1 MKLTDMI
8 KMGMKGF
15 KPSDIRQINESG
27 ISTEEVIKLAE
38 SGYSVS
44 EVNELISLADKEPE
58 VQPGNEEQNNAS
70 GPVQG
75 TAQEPKVQGTA
86 QEPKVQESS
95 EDIVQE
101 KESEIENLKK
111 QLQAAQLQNTQ
122 RNLGPAD
129 PQSAED
135 KVKEIFK
142 QLY

>member
-8 KMGMKGF
+8 KMGIKGF
-15 KPSDIRQINESG
+15 KPSDIKQINESG
-27 ISTEEVIKLAE
+27 ISTDEVIKLAE

-58 VQPGNEEQNNAS
+58 VQPGNSEQNNAS
-70 GPVQG
+70 GPVPESSG
-75 TAQEPKVQGTA
+75 TDGEKT
-86 QEPKVQESS
+86 S

-101 KESEIENLKK
+101 KDSEIEKLKQ
-111 QLQAAQLQNTQ
+111 QLATAQAANTQ

-135 KVKEIFK
+135 QVKEIFK

>member
-15 KPSDIRQINESG
+15 KPSDIKQINESG
-27 ISTEEVIKLAE
+27 IPTEEVIKLAE
-38 SGYSVS
+38 NGYSVS
-44 EVNELISLADKEPE
+44 EVNELISMADKEPE
-58 VQPGNEEQNNAS
+58 VQPGNSEQNNAS
-70 GPVQG
+70 GPV
-75 TAQEPKVQGTA
+75 P
-86 QEPKVQESS
+86 ESSVTEGEKTS

>member
-8 KMGMKGF
+8 KMGIKGF
-15 KPSDIRQINESG
+15 KPSDIKQINESG

-70 GPVQG
+70 GLVQG
-75 TAQEPKVQGTA
+75 TAPET
-86 QEPKVQESS
+86 KVQESS

>member
-8 KMGMKGF
+8 KMGIKGF
-15 KPSDIRQINESG
+15 KPSDIKQINESG

-44 EVNELISLADKEPE
+44 EVNELISLVDKEPE

-70 GPVQG
+70 EPVQG
-75 TAQEPKVQGTA
+75 TAQEPKVQ
-86 QEPKVQESS
+86 EPS

-101 KESEIENLKK
+101 KDSEIENLKK

-129 PQSAED
+129 PQSNED

>member
-8 KMGMKGF
+8 KLGIKGF
-15 KPSDIRQINESG
+15 KPSDIKQINESG
-27 ISTEEVIKLAE
+27 MPTGEVIKLAE

-58 VQPGNEEQNNAS
+58 VQPGDKEENNAS

-75 TAQEPKVQGTA
+75 TP
-86 QEPKVQESS
+86 QEPKVQEPS

>member
-8 KMGMKGF
+8 KMGIKGF
-15 KPSDIRQINESG
+15 KPSDIKQINESG

-75 TAQEPKVQGTA
+75 TAPDTKAT
-86 QEPKVQESS
+86 ESG

-135 KVKEIFK
+135 QVKEIFK

>member
-15 KPSDIRQINESG
+15 KPSDIKQINESG
-27 ISTEEVIKLAE
+27 IPTEEVIKLAE
-38 SGYSVS
+38 NGYSVS
-44 EVNELISLADKEPE
+44 EVNELISMADKEPE
-58 VQPGNEEQNNAS
+58 VQPGNSEQNNTS
-70 GPVQG
+70 GPVQESSG
-75 TAQEPKVQGTA
+75 TEGEKT
-86 QEPKVQESS
+86 S

-101 KESEIENLKK
+101 KESEIEKLKQ
-111 QLQAAQLQNTQ
+111 QLAMAQQANTQ

-129 PQSAED
+129 PQNAED

>member
-15 KPSDIRQINESG
+15 KPSDIKQINESG
-27 ISTEEVIKLAE
+27 IPTEEVIKLAE
-38 SGYSVS
+38 NGYSVS
-44 EVNELISLADKEPE
+44 EVNELISMADKEPE
-58 VQPGNEEQNNAS
+58 VQPGNSEQNNAS
-70 GPVQG
+70 GPVPESSG
-75 TAQEPKVQGTA
+75 TEGEKA
-86 QEPKVQESS
+86 S

>member
-8 KMGMKGF
+8 KLGIKGF
-15 KPSDIRQINESG
+15 KPSDIKQINESG
-27 ISTEEVIKLAE
+27 MPTDEVIKLAE

-58 VQPGNEEQNNAS
+58 VQPGNNEQNKPS
-70 GPVQG
+70 GSVADSSG
-75 TAQEPKVQGTA
+75 NEGEEAKNDKKLQEQ
-86 QEPKVQESS
+86 
-95 EDIVQE
+95 
-101 KESEIENLKK
+101 ESEIEKLKQ
-111 QLQAAQLQNTQ
+111 QLAMAQQANTQ

>member
-8 KMGMKGF
+8 KMGIKGF
-15 KPSDIRQINESG
+15 KPSDIKQINESG

-44 EVNELISLADKEPE
+44 EVNELISLADKEPG
-58 VQPGNEEQNNAS
+58 VQPGNSEQNNAS
-70 GPVQG
+70 GPVPESSG
-75 TAQEPKVQGTA
+75 TDGEKT
-86 QEPKVQESS
+86 S
-95 EDIVQE
+95 EDIAQE
-101 KESEIENLKK
+101 KDSEIEKLKQ
-111 QLQAAQLQNTQ
+111 QLATAQAANTQ

-135 KVKEIFK
+135 QVKEIFK

>member
-8 KMGMKGF
+8 KMGIKGF
-15 KPSDIRQINESG
+15 KPSDIKQINESG
-27 ISTEEVIKLAE
+27 ISTDEVIKLAE

-58 VQPGNEEQNNAS
+58 VQPGNNEQNNAS

-75 TAQEPKVQGTA
+75 TAPDT
-86 QEPKVQESS
+86 KVQEPS

-101 KESEIENLKK
+101 KDSEIEKLKQ
-111 QLQAAQLQNTQ
+111 QLATAQAANTQ

-135 KVKEIFK
+135 QVKEIFK

>member
-15 KPSDIRQINESG
+15 KPSDIKQINESG
-27 ISTEEVIKLAE
+27 IPTEEVIKLAE
-38 SGYSVS
+38 NGYSVS
-44 EVNELISLADKEPE
+44 EVNELISMADKEPE
-58 VQPGNEEQNNAS
+58 VQPGNSEQNNAS
-70 GPVQG
+70 GPESSG
-75 TAQEPKVQGTA
+75 TEGEKT
-86 QEPKVQESS
+86 S

-122 RNLGPAD
+122 RNLGSAD

>member
-15 KPSDIRQINESG
+15 KPSDIKQINESG
-27 ISTEEVIKLAE
+27 IPTEEVIKLAE
-38 SGYSVS
+38 NGYSVS
-44 EVNELISLADKEPE
+44 EVNELISMADKEPE
-58 VQPGNEEQNNAS
+58 VQPGNSEQNNAS
-70 GPVQG
+70 GPVPESSG
-75 TAQEPKVQGTA
+75 TEGEKT
-86 QEPKVQESS
+86 S

-111 QLQAAQLQNTQ
+111 QLQTAQLQNTQ

-129 PQSAED
+129 PQSSED

>member
-8 KMGMKGF
+8 KLGIKGF
-15 KPSDIRQINESG
+15 KPSDIKQINESG
-27 ISTEEVIKLAE
+27 MPTDEVIKLAE

-58 VQPGNEEQNNAS
+58 VQPGNNEQNEPS
-70 GPVQG
+70 GPVADSSG
-75 TAQEPKVQGTA
+75 NEGEEAKNDKKLQEQ
-86 QEPKVQESS
+86 
-95 EDIVQE
+95 
-101 KESEIENLKK
+101 ESEIEKLKQ
-111 QLQAAQLQNTQ
+111 QLAMAQQANTQ

>member
-15 KPSDIRQINESG
+15 KPSDIKQINESG
-27 ISTEEVIKLAE
+27 IPTEEVIKLAE
-38 SGYSVS
+38 NGYSVS
-44 EVNELISLADKEPE
+44 EVNELISMADKEPE
-58 VQPGNEEQNNAS
+58 VQPGNSEPNNAS
-70 GPVQG
+70 GPVPESSG
-75 TAQEPKVQGTA
+75 TEGEKT
-86 QEPKVQESS
+86 S

-101 KESEIENLKK
+101 KDSEIENLKK
-111 QLQAAQLQNTQ
+111 QLQAAQIQNTQ

>member
-8 KMGMKGF
+8 KMGIKGF
-15 KPSDIRQINESG
+15 KPSDIKQINESG
-27 ISTEEVIKLAE
+27 ISTDEVIKLAE

-75 TAQEPKVQGTA
+75 TAPETKVTETG
-86 QEPKVQESS
+86 

-101 KESEIENLKK
+101 KDSEIENLKK
-111 QLQAAQLQNTQ
+111 QLQAAQLKNTQ
-122 RNLGPAD
+122 QNLGNAD

>member
-1 MKLTDMI
+1 MV
-8 KMGMKGF
+8 
-15 KPSDIRQINESG
+15 
-27 ISTEEVIKLAE
+27 VIEMENGGKIELELYPETAPITVKNFVKLAE

-44 EVNELISLADKEPE
+44 EVNELISLAYNEPE

-75 TAQEPKVQGTA
+75 TAQEPKVH
-86 QEPKVQESS
+86 EPS

-129 PQSAED
+129 PQCAED

>member
-8 KMGMKGF
+8 KMGIKGF
-15 KPSDIRQINESG
+15 KPSDIKQINESG

-58 VQPGNEEQNNAS
+58 VQPGNGEPNNAS

-75 TAQEPKVQGTA
+75 TAPETKVIETG
-86 QEPKVQESS
+86 

-101 KESEIENLKK
+101 KDSEIEKLKQ
-111 QLQAAQLQNTQ
+111 QLATAQAANTQ

>member
-15 KPSDIRQINESG
+15 KPSDIKQINESG

-75 TAQEPKVQGTA
+75 TAQDTKVTEAGNDK
-86 QEPKVQESS
+86 EL
-95 EDIVQE
+95 QE
-101 KESEIENLKK
+101 KESEIEKLKQ
-111 QLQAAQLQNTQ
+111 QLAMAQAANTQ
-122 RNLGPAD
+122 QNLGSAD
-129 PQSAED
+129 PQSAEE
-135 KVKEIFK
+135 KVQEIFK
-142 QLY
+142 NIY

>member
-8 KMGMKGF
+8 KMGIKGF
-15 KPSDIRQINESG
+15 KPSDIKQINESG

-70 GPVQG
+70 GP
-75 TAQEPKVQGTA
+75 VQGTA

>member
-15 KPSDIRQINESG
+15 KPSDIKQINESG
-27 ISTEEVIKLAE
+27 IPTEEVIKLAE
-38 SGYSVS
+38 NGYSVS
-44 EVNELISLADKEPE
+44 EVNELISMADKEPE
-58 VQPGNEEQNNAS
+58 VQPGNSEQNEAS
-70 GPVQG
+70 GPVQDSPG
-75 TAQEPKVQGTA
+75 TEGEKT
-86 QEPKVQESS
+86 S

-122 RNLGPAD
+122 RNLGLAD

>member
-8 KMGMKGF
+8 KLGMKGF
-15 KPSDIRQINESG
+15 KPSDIKQINESG
-27 ISTEEVIKLAE
+27 IPTDEVIKLAE
-38 SGYSVS
+38 NGYSVS
-44 EVNELISLADKEPE
+44 EVNELISMADKEPE
-58 VQPGNEEQNNAS
+58 VQPGNSEQNEAS
-70 GPVQG
+70 GPVPESSG
-75 TAQEPKVQGTA
+75 TEGAKP
-86 QEPKVQESS
+86 S

-135 KVKEIFK
+135 QVKEIFK

>member
-8 KMGMKGF
+8 KMGIKGF
-15 KPSDIRQINESG
+15 KPSDIKQINESG

-58 VQPGNEEQNNAS
+58 VQPGNNEQNEPS
-70 GPVQG
+70 GPV
-75 TAQEPKVQGTA
+75 AD
-86 QEPKVQESS
+86 SS
-95 EDIVQE
+95 GNEGEKTGEDIVQE
-101 KESEIENLKK
+101 KDSEIEKLKQ
-111 QLQAAQLQNTQ
+111 QLATAQQANTQ

>member
-15 KPSDIRQINESG
+15 KPSDIKQINESG
-27 ISTEEVIKLAE
+27 IPTEEVIKLAE
-38 SGYSVS
+38 NGYSVS
-44 EVNELISLADKEPE
+44 EVNELISMADEEPE
-58 VQPGNEEQNNAS
+58 VQPGNSEQNNAS
-70 GPVQG
+70 GLVLESSG
-75 TAQEPKVQGTA
+75 TEGEKT
-86 QEPKVQESS
+86 S

>member
-15 KPSDIRQINESG
+15 KPSDIKQINESG
-27 ISTEEVIKLAE
+27 IPTEEVIKLAE
-38 SGYSVS
+38 NGYSVS
-44 EVNELISLADKEPE
+44 EVNELISMADKEPE
-58 VQPGNEEQNNAS
+58 VQPGNSEQNNAS
-70 GPVQG
+70 GPVL
-75 TAQEPKVQGTA
+75 
-86 QEPKVQESS
+86 ESS
-95 EDIVQE
+95 GTEGEKTGEDIVQE
-101 KESEIENLKK
+101 KESEIEKLKQ
-111 QLQAAQLQNTQ
+111 QLAMAQQANTQ

>member
-15 KPSDIRQINESG
+15 KPSDIKQINESG
-27 ISTEEVIKLAE
+27 IPTEEVIKLAE
-38 SGYSVS
+38 NGYSVS
-44 EVNELISLADKEPE
+44 EVNELISMADKEPE
-58 VQPGNEEQNNAS
+58 IQPGNSEQNNAS
-70 GPVQG
+70 GLVPESSG
-75 TAQEPKVQGTA
+75 TEGEKT
-86 QEPKVQESS
+86 S

-101 KESEIENLKK
+101 KDSEIENLKK

>member
-8 KMGMKGF
+8 KLGIKGF
-15 KPSDIRQINESG
+15 KPSDIKQINESG
-27 ISTEEVIKLAE
+27 MPTDEVIKLAE

-70 GPVQG
+70 GPV
-75 TAQEPKVQGTA
+75 A
-86 QEPKVQESS
+86 ESS
-95 EDIVQE
+95 GNEGEKTGEDIVQE
-101 KESEIENLKK
+101 KDSEIEKLKQ
-111 QLQAAQLQNTQ
+111 QLATAQAANTQ

>member
-15 KPSDIRQINESG
+15 KPSDIKQINESG
-27 ISTEEVIKLAE
+27 IPTEEVIKLAE
-38 SGYSVS
+38 NGYSVS
-44 EVNELISLADKEPE
+44 EVNELISMADKEPE
-58 VQPGNEEQNNAS
+58 VQPENSEQNNAS
-70 GPVQG
+70 GPV
-75 TAQEPKVQGTA
+75 P
-86 QEPKVQESS
+86 ESS
-95 EDIVQE
+95 GTEGEKTSEDTVQE

>member
-8 KMGMKGF
+8 KLGIKGF
-15 KPSDIRQINESG
+15 KPSDIKQINESG
-27 ISTEEVIKLAE
+27 MPTDEVIKLAE

-58 VQPGNEEQNNAS
+58 VQPGNDEQNNAS

-75 TAQEPKVQGTA
+75 TALETKVTETG
-86 QEPKVQESS
+86 

-101 KESEIENLKK
+101 KESEIEKLKQ
-111 QLQAAQLQNTQ
+111 QLATAQAANTQ
-122 RNLGPAD
+122 RNLSPAD

-135 KVKEIFK
+135 QVKEIFK

>member
-8 KMGMKGF
+8 KLGIKGF
-15 KPSDIRQINESG
+15 KPSDIKQINESG
-27 ISTEEVIKLAE
+27 MPTDEVIKLAE

-75 TAQEPKVQGTA
+75 TAQEPKVQ
-86 QEPKVQESS
+86 EPS